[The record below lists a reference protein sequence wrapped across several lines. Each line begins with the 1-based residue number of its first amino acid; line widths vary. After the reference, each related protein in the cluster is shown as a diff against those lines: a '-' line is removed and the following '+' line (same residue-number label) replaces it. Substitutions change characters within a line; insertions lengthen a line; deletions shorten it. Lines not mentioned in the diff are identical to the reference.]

1 MNSARWLTEA
11 LRLCVCMW
19 YGWCVCGMVC
29 VHACMC
35 VCVHVCVCMRVC
47 VWYGVYLCLCV
58 RVCGMAR
65 VYACVCVWYGVCLC
79 VRVCGMVCVYAC
91 ACVWYGVYL
100 CLCVVW
106 WGCVCVCG
114 GVGLMTVS
122 LACLNST
129 QDECGHK
136 LSDRDLAMGWALATF
151 FRQVGISKSSSSG
164 ILERVQS
171 FIMKDKRGF
180 KIPGSRSAKALSLI
194 HI

>member
-58 RVCGMAR
+58 G
-65 VYACVCVWYGVCLC
+65 
-79 VRVCGMVCVYAC
+79 
-91 ACVWYGVYL
+91 
-100 CLCVVW
+100 W

-180 KIPGSRSAKALSLI
+180 KIPGSRSAKAKVITVARVKVQRLC
-194 HI
+194 